1 MRLTQEQKETYRE
14 LGVLVVNDALT
25 DEDVQPVIT
34 EIEDWISERADTLLQ
49 DGKIEDLCED
59 EPFDKRFAKL
69 LVQSGDVTNGMDI
82 MHYRGK
88 AIFDFMRN
96 ENLLDVIEG
105 IVGPE
110 ITCNPI
116 QHVRAKPPVIDG
128 NASWAGGVPWHQDA
142 GVMMEEAEGSNI
154 VTCWLPLGDSTIEMG
169 CLEALPGVTEDI
181 GYLTHQKEGGTMIV
195 PDLMPDSEPMM
206 LECHRGDV
214 ILLSRFTPHR
224 SQPNKSDRCRW
235 SLDLRFQTTGH
246 HTGRTAHPE
255 FIVRS
260 KKSPDTV
267 LTDHQAWCDLWV
279 DAFENPRGVAKHRS
293 I

>member
-1 MRLTQEQKETYRE
+1 MRLTQEQKDTYRE
-14 LGVLVVNDALT
+14 RGVLVVNDALT

-34 EIEDWISERADTLLQ
+34 EIEDWISERADALLQ
-49 DGKIEDLCED
+49 DGKIENLCED

-69 LVQSGDVTNGMDI
+69 LTQSGEITNGMDI

-181 GYLTHQKEGGTMIV
+181 GYLTHQKEGGTMII

-206 LECHRGDV
+206 LECHLGDV

-260 KKSPDTV
+260 KKNPDTV
-267 LTDHQAWCDLWV
+267 LTDHQVWCDLWV

>member
-1 MRLTQEQKETYRE
+1 MRLTQEQKDTYRE
-14 LGVLVVNDALT
+14 RGVLVVNDALT
-25 DEDVQPVIT
+25 DEDTEPVIT
-34 EIEDWISERADTLLQ
+34 EIEDWISERADALLQ
-49 DGKIEDLCED
+49 DGKIANLYED

-69 LVQSGDVTNGMDI
+69 LAQSGEITNGMDI

-195 PDLMPDSEPMM
+195 PELMPDTEAMM

-260 KKSPDTV
+260 KKKPDTV
-267 LTDHQAWCDLWV
+267 LTDHQEWCDLWV

>member
-1 MRLTQEQKETYRE
+1 MRLTQEQKNTYRE
-14 LGVLVVNDALT
+14 KGVLVAKNVLT
-25 DEDVQPVIT
+25 DEDLQPVID
-34 EIEDWISERADTLLQ
+34 EIEELIADRADALKQ
-49 DGKIEDLCED
+49 EGKIDSLYED
-59 EPFDKRFAKL
+59 EPFDKRFGKL
-69 LVQSGDVTNGMDI
+69 LAQAGEIGSGLDI
-82 MHYRGK
+82 MQYRGK
-88 AIFDFMRN
+88 AIFEFMRN
-96 ENLLDVIEG
+96 ENLLDAIEG

-116 QHVRAKPPVIDG
+116 QHLRAKPPVVNG

-169 CLEALPGVTEDI
+169 CLEAIPGITEDI
-181 GYLTHQKEGGTMIV
+181 GYLIHQKEGGTMIK
-195 PDLMPDSEPMM
+195 PELMPDTQPMM
-206 LECHRGDV
+206 LECYRGDIV
-214 ILLSRFTPHR
+214 LLSRFTPHR
-224 SQPNKSDRCRW
+224 SQPNNSDRCRW

-260 KKSPDTV
+260 KKPETV
-267 LTDHQAWCDLWV
+267 LTNHEEWCHLWV
-279 DAFENPRGVAKHRS
+279 DAFENPRGIAKHRS

>member
-1 MRLTQEQKETYRE
+1 MRLTQEQKETYRTK
-14 LGVLVVNDALT
+14 GVLIVKNALT
-25 DEDVQPVIT
+25 DEDTQPVID
-34 EIEDWISERADTLLQ
+34 EIEDWISERANTLHQ
-49 DGKIEDLCED
+49 AGKIETLFED
-59 EPFDKRFAKL
+59 EPFDRRFGKL
-69 LVQSGDVTNGMDI
+69 LAQSGEIGSGMDI

-96 ENLLDVIEG
+96 DNLLDVIEG
-105 IVGPE
+105 IVGSE

-116 QHVRAKPPVIDG
+116 QHVRAKPPVVDG

-169 CLEALPGVTEDI
+169 CLEALPGITEDI

-195 PDLMPDSEPMM
+195 PDLMPDVEPMM
-206 LECHRGDV
+206 LECYRGDI

-246 HTGRTAHPE
+246 HTGRTAHPD

-260 KKSPDTV
+260 RKNPESV
-267 LTDHQAWCDLWV
+267 LTDHAEWCHLWV

>member
-1 MRLTQEQKETYRE
+1 MRLTQEQKDTYRE
-14 LGVLVVNDALT
+14 RGVLVVNDALT

-34 EIEDWISERADTLLQ
+34 EIEDWISERADALLQ
-49 DGKIEDLCED
+49 DGKIENLCED

-69 LVQSGDVTNGMDI
+69 LAQSGEITNGMDI

-195 PDLMPDSEPMM
+195 PDLMPDY
-206 LECHRGDV
+206 
-214 ILLSRFTPHR
+214 
-224 SQPNKSDRCRW
+224 
-235 SLDLRFQTTGH
+235 
-246 HTGRTAHPE
+246 
-255 FIVRS
+255 
-260 KKSPDTV
+260 
-267 LTDHQAWCDLWV
+267 
-279 DAFENPRGVAKHRS
+279 
-293 I
+293 